1 MIYGVGID
9 LIEIDRIDKVMKKW
23 GETFLQ
29 KVFTAGEIEYCTGR
43 AFPPKHFAA
52 RFAAKEALLKA
63 FGMGLFDGIGLR
75 EAEVCFGETGRPE
88 LKLHG
93 RAGDLVL
100 YQKIISVSLS
110 LSHSDKY
117 ATAVVILEIQSA

>member
-9 LIEIDRIDKVMKKW
+9 LVEIDRVARIVKKW
-23 GETFLQ
+23 GEKFLN
-29 KVFTAGEIEYCTGR
+29 KVFTENEIAYCNGR
-43 AFPPKHFAA
+43 AFPPRHLAA
-52 RFAAKEALLKA
+52 RFAAKEALLKS

-75 EAEVCFGETGRPE
+75 DAEVCVSETGRPE

-93 RAGDLVL
+93 PAGDLFR
-100 YQKIISVSLS
+100 YRNMISVSLS

-117 ATAVVILEIQSA
+117 ATAVVILEIRAT